1 MICLMTIKV
10 DRKDLNEKDYS
21 LDITNDNSKQP
32 ISPDQQHLKLSI
44 RKQNIQKHV
53 RIQCGFEHHFALA

>member
-32 ISPDQQHLKLSI
+32 ISPDDEAILELLLEIIKSE
-44 RKQNIQKHV
+44 NTNN
-53 RIQCGFEHHFALA
+53 E